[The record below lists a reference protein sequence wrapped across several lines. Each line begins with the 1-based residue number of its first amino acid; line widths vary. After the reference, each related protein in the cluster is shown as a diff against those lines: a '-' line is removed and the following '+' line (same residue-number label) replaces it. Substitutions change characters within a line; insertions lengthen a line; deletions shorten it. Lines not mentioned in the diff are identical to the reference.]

1 MHLCITQQV
10 VLQENQVKIFLQ
22 ASSIFLY
29 TDFEND
35 KFHNFVE
42 SGRKR
47 LKERKLRLTLEY
59 SYHLGNLRWQM
70 SKPNTYIQV
79 HTYWISH
86 KQQMGPITINV
97 TIQIFRETTKKK
109 SKKQNDLI
117 FIYLL
122 QQKVERYMIGRPF
135 HLHIVAQQLFRHDLN
150 CVRVFTTS
158 KIWGRTFKSF
168 FLWVVPSTRTI

>member
-1 MHLCITQQV
+1 MYYIAGRSRGKTRSDF
-10 VLQENQVKIFLQ
+10 FLQ

-70 SKPNTYIQV
+70 SKPNTYI
-79 HTYWISH
+79 
-86 KQQMGPITINV
+86 
-97 TIQIFRETTKKK
+97 
-109 SKKQNDLI
+109 
-117 FIYLL
+117 
-122 QQKVERYMIGRPF
+122 
-135 HLHIVAQQLFRHDLN
+135 
-150 CVRVFTTS
+150 
-158 KIWGRTFKSF
+158 
-168 FLWVVPSTRTI
+168 